1 MVNLFNRLYSISFND
16 SYLLD
21 KLKINSLL
29 RYAVRVLANR
39 ILPYCLSNR
48 KHYGLFIGERTE
60 KLLLV

>member
-29 RYAVRVLANR
+29 RYAVNIAL
-39 ILPYCLSNR
+39 
-48 KHYGLFIGERTE
+48 LFI
-60 KLLLV
+60 